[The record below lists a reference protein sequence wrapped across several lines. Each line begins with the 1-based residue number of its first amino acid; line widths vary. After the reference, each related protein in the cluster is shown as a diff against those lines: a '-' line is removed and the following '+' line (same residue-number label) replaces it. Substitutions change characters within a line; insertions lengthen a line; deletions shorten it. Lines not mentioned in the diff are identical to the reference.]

1 MATTTGLP
9 RVTVA
14 AGGLPLPGD
23 ALRALGQVR
32 VQQRL
37 SQPALCEL
45 TFYDPPG
52 PLTAASLLRLGI
64 ELRVSVDGW
73 QVPLFEGDVTAVEH
87 VYGPASGR
95 ELHVRGYDRLH
106 RLRKRGEPRAYVQV
120 DLQDLAQE
128 LVTDLG
134 IAVQAAERG
143 PIWPRIIQH
152 RQSDFELLEELADQ
166 YGIYLTLQEG
176 VLHLMTLEG
185 MGSPLTLALGE
196 QLLEARVEANA
207 EPACRAVTASGWNPL
222 QVEAYEGRAASP
234 RVGRQVLA
242 EAVADQVG
250 GSDWTQQTG
259 HRHRPGEALRDHR
272 HAEAVAQSEL
282 DRRTAQEVTLWGLAH
297 GDPRLRPGRPLI
309 VAGIAERFAGR
320 YTVTTATHTIDSRKG
335 FVTEFSTMAPPP
347 HQVTPG
353 AVAALG
359 VVARVDDPDRLGRVR
374 VSLPAYGDV
383 ETEWMHVLTA
393 GAGENKGLMMLPDV
407 ADRVLVLFSHGDPG
421 QGVVLGAL
429 YGTRGTPD
437 SGVEGTGI
445 RRYTLLTPGGQR
457 ILMDDARHRIRVAD
471 SSGSYVELSPERV
484 RVHAAV
490 DLELEAPGKS
500 VTIRG
505 QRIDFERE

>member
-1 MATTTGLP
+1 MATRTGLP

-14 AGGLPLPGD
+14 AGGVPLPGGT
-23 ALRALGQVR
+23 LRALGQVR

-52 PLTAASLLRLGI
+52 PLTAASLLRLGT

-73 QVPLFEGDVTAVEH
+73 QVPLFEGDITAVEH
-87 VYGPASGR
+87 AYGPASGR

-134 IAVQAAERG
+134 IAVRAAERG

-152 RQSDFELLEELADQ
+152 RQSDFELLEELAGQ
-166 YGIYLTLQEG
+166 CGMYLTLQEG

-185 MGSPLTLALGE
+185 IGSPLPLALGE
-196 QLLEARVEANA
+196 QLLEARVEASA

-222 QVEAYEGRAASP
+222 QVEVYEGRAASP

-242 EAVADQVG
+242 EAAPDRVG
-250 GSDWTQQTG
+250 GSFE
-259 HRHRPGEALRDHR
+259 RHRPGEVLRDHR

-282 DRRTAQEVTLWGLAH
+282 DRRTAREVTLWGLAQ
-297 GDPRLRPGRPLI
+297 GDPRMQPGRPLI
-309 VAGIAERFAGR
+309 VTGIAERFAGR
-320 YTVTTATHTIDSRKG
+320 YTVTTVTHTIDSHKG
-335 FVTEFSTMAPPP
+335 FVSEFSTTTPPP
-347 HQVTPG
+347 HEVTPG

-359 VVARVDDPDRLGRVR
+359 VVTRVDDPDRQGRVR

-407 ADRVLVLFSHGDPG
+407 SDRVLVLFSHGDPG

-429 YGTRGTPD
+429 YGARGTPD

-457 ILMDDARHRIRVAD
+457 ILMDDALHRIRVSD
-471 SSGSYVELSPERV
+471 STGSYVELSPERV
-484 RVHAAV
+484 RLHAAV
-490 DLELEAPGKS
+490 NLELEAPGKS

>member
-9 RVTVA
+9 RVAVTAEGV
-14 AGGLPLPGD
+14 PLPAD
-23 ALRALGQVR
+23 AVRALGEVR

-37 SQPALCEL
+37 SQPTLCEL
-45 TFYDPPG
+45 TFHDPPG
-52 PLTAASLLRLGI
+52 PLTAVSLLRLGT

-73 QVPLFEGDVTAVEH
+73 QVPLFEGDVTAVQYA
-87 VYGPASGR
+87 YGPTGAR

-120 DLQDLAQE
+120 DLQNLAQE
-128 LVTDLG
+128 LVTGLG
-134 IAVQAAERG
+134 IVVRAEESG
-143 PIWPRIIQH
+143 PLWPRVIQH
-152 RQSDFELLEELADQ
+152 RQSDFELLAELAEQ
-166 YGIYLTLQEG
+166 CGIYLTLRQS
-176 VLHLMTLEG
+176 VLHLITLAG
-185 MGSPLTLALGE
+185 LGSPLPLALGE
-196 QLLEARVEANA
+196 QLLEARVEASA

-222 QVEAYEGRAASP
+222 QVEAYAGRAASP

-242 EAVADQVG
+242 GAAPGRVG
-250 GSDWTQQTG
+250 GSDGPQQTG

-282 DRRTAQEVTLWGLAH
+282 DRRTAQEVTLWGLAQ
-297 GDPRLRPGRPLI
+297 GDPRLQPGRPLI
-309 VAGIAERFAGR
+309 LTGIAERFTGR
-320 YTVTTATHTIDSRKG
+320 YTVTSVTHTVDSRKG
-335 FVTEFSTMAPPP
+335 FVSEFSTAAPPP
-347 HQVTPG
+347 REVTPG

-359 VVARVDDPDRLGRVR
+359 VVTRVDDPDLLGRVR

-429 YGTRGTPD
+429 YGAQGAPD
-437 SGVEGTGI
+437 SGVEGTGV

-457 ILMDDARHRIRVAD
+457 ILMDDTGHRIRVAD
-471 SSGSYVELSPERV
+471 STGSYIELSPQRV
-484 RVHAAV
+484 RLHAAV
-490 DLELEAPGKS
+490 NLELEAPGQS